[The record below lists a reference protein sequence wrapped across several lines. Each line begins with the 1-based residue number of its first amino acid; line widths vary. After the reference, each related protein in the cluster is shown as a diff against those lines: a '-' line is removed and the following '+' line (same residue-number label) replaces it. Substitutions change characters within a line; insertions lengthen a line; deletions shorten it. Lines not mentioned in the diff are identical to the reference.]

1 MWSYLRKG
9 LQRGIIRAFTVVVT
23 VVVGG
28 GGVVITVLIFLRSFS
43 VLLASCPALTVG
55 RLVKTSPSSCVTP
68 QMKINTNCSFSCPKG
83 YQLKGPSYKQCGSS
97 GNWTDSAKSVTCTG
111 GLY

>member
-1 MWSYLRKG
+1 MRKG
-9 LQRGIIRAFTVVVT
+9 LQRGIIRAFTIVVT
-23 VVVGG
+23 VVVGD
-28 GGVVITVLIFLRSFS
+28 GVVIAVLIFLRSFS

-55 RLVKTSPSSCVTP
+55 RLVKISPRSCVTSR
-68 QMKINTNCSFSCPKG
+68 MKINTNCSFSCPQG

-97 GNWTDSAKSVTCTG
+97 GNWKDSAKSVTCTG